1 MTQPA
6 FQIHQ
11 AGDTAIVV
19 EFGELIAPQINAL
32 VLEYSEQIDAMA
44 IPGVIETVPT
54 FRSLMI
60 EYDPDVVSTGNLIA
74 SLDHVA
80 LGVQKTHAGRRTWQ
94 LPVCYEGDCAMD
106 LDEVAARLNLTRDA
120 LIARHTETAYD
131 VFMLGFL
138 PGQPYL
144 GELPLNM
151 RLPRR
156 ASPRLRIPRGS
167 VGIATSLTCI
177 FPAETPCGWHII
189 GRTPIPLWD
198 LQSDRAPLFAPGD
211 RIELQA
217 ICRDRFEDYA
227 RRVASEGFRLLP
239 VDGGASCLVH

>member
-1 MTQPA
+1 MTNAA

-60 EYDPDVVSTGNLIA
+60 EYDPDVVTTQGLIA
-74 SLDHVA
+74 RLDRIA
-80 LGVQKTHAGRRTWQ
+80 IGGGKIHAGRRTWQ
-94 LPVCYEGDCAMD
+94 LPVCYDGDCALD
-106 LDEVAARLNLTRDA
+106 LEEVASRLNMSRDE
-120 LIARHTETAYD
+120 LIARHTGASYD

-144 GELPLNM
+144 GELAQNL

-156 ASPRLRIPRGS
+156 SSPRLRIPRGS

-177 FPAETPCGWHII
+177 FPAETPCGWHVI
-189 GRTPIPLWD
+189 GRTPFPLWD
-198 LQSDRAPLFAPGD
+198 LQCDKAPIFAPGD
-211 RIELQA
+211 RVELRA
-217 ICRDRFEDYA
+217 IDRDTYENYVHRIA
-227 RRVASEGFRLLP
+227 CEGFRLLP
-239 VDGGASCLVH
+239 VEGAATCQVH